1 MVNIRVANSSLSVG
15 KKLFI
20 SFGVL
25 SVLMLLVAVVVQ
37 LAQLAM
43 NDARAAAA
51 AKRNLAVLQLEREI
65 DHLVWV
71 NQLANSLL
79 VNQPFSGQLD
89 PHQCAFGRWYD
100 DFIESEAYTT
110 GSNELRS
117 AIDAIALP
125 HKQLHASAQQI
136 SSTSGDQRFSIYQ
149 QDTLPS
155 LTKVQQSLKK
165 VYTIFQQ
172 ERNAIIAR
180 AEVTDRNAMRL
191 VWAAMVLTIIAAI
204 LSGLWLRRVVSLP
217 MKALT
222 QHAEQIAAGNLA
234 QPALTVNS
242 ADEVG
247 LASSAFNT
255 MQQQLRNLIRNL
267 LDKSDKVAESS
278 ARVSDITSRTDI
290 DLQRQA
296 AEIEQLATAMNE
308 MAATIAEVARHAQ
321 NTSDAT
327 GQSEQYA
334 QQGQLK
340 VRSVINAINEIAK
353 EVDNASGTIQT
364 VQQES
369 QNIGAILDTI
379 QAIAEQTNLLALN
392 AAIEAAR
399 AGEQGRGFAVV
410 ADEVR
415 TLAARTQTSTTEIK
429 NLIDRLQQSAANAV
443 KTMDAGVDKAKR
455 GVAMADE
462 AGEAL
467 TDIMQSVS
475 TISDMTL
482 QIASATEE
490 QSSVVKEMDQNLLRV
505 NSLTIETKQ
514 RSQEADATSAEL
526 ERMAEQLRDES
537 RRFRIS

>member
-1 MVNIRVANSSLSVG
+1 MINIPAANSSLSVG

-20 SFGVL
+20 SFGAL
-25 SVLMLLVAVVVQ
+25 SLLMLIVAIVVQ

-51 AKRNLAVLQLEREI
+51 AKRDLAVLQLEKEI

-79 VNQPFSGQLD
+79 LNQPFAGQLD

-100 DFIESEAYTT
+100 DFILSDAYKT
-110 GSNELRS
+110 GSDKLRN
-117 AIDAIALP
+117 AIDSIALP
-125 HKQLHASAQQI
+125 HQQLHQSAQQI
-136 SSTSGDQRFSIYQ
+136 SSSQDTQRFSIFQ
-149 QDTLPS
+149 QDTLAA
-155 LTKVQQSLKK
+155 LGKVQQSLQA
-165 VYTIFQQ
+165 VHTIFQQ

-191 VWAAMVLTIIAAI
+191 VWATMVLTVIAAI
-204 LSGLWLRRVVSLP
+204 LSGLWLRRVVSMP
-217 MKALT
+217 MKALK
-222 QHAEQIAAGNLA
+222 QRAEQIAAGNLTQ
-234 QPALTVNS
+234 QPLPVNS
-242 ADEVG
+242 GDEVG
-247 LASSAFNT
+247 LASASFNI
-255 MQQQLRNLIRNL
+255 MQNQLHNLIQNL
-267 LDKSDKVAESS
+267 LQQSDKVAEN
-278 ARVSDITSRTDI
+278 AAKVSDITSRTDT

-327 GQSEQYA
+327 GQSEQQA
-334 QQGQLK
+334 QQGQIK
-340 VRSVINAINEIAK
+340 MRSVINAINEIAQ

-369 QNIGAILDTI
+369 QNIGTILDTI

-415 TLAARTQTSTTEIK
+415 NLAARTQTSTTEIK

-443 KTMDAGVDKAKR
+443 KTMDAGVEKAKR
-455 GVAMADE
+455 GVVMADE

-467 TDIMQSVS
+467 ADIMQSVS
-475 TISDMTL
+475 AISDMTT

-490 QSSVVKEMDQNLLRV
+490 QSTVVREMDQNLLRV
-505 NSLTIETKQ
+505 NSLTVETKL
-514 RSQEADATSAEL
+514 RSHEADATSAEL
-526 ERMAEQLRDES
+526 ELMAEQLRNES

>member
-1 MVNIRVANSSLSVG
+1 MINIPAANSSLSVG

-20 SFGVL
+20 SFGAL
-25 SVLMLLVAVVVQ
+25 SLLMLIVAIVVQ

-51 AKRNLAVLQLEREI
+51 AKRDLAVLQLEKEI

-79 VNQPFSGQLD
+79 LNQPFAGQLD

-100 DFIESEAYTT
+100 DFILSDAYKT
-110 GSNELRS
+110 GSDKLRN
-117 AIDAIALP
+117 AIDSIALP
-125 HKQLHASAQQI
+125 HQQLHQSAQQI
-136 SSTSGDQRFSIYQ
+136 SSSQGAQRFSIFQ
-149 QDTLPS
+149 QDTLAA
-155 LTKVQQSLKK
+155 LGKVQQSLQA
-165 VYTIFQQ
+165 VHTIFQQ

-191 VWAAMVLTIIAAI
+191 VWATMVLTVIAAI
-204 LSGLWLRRVVSLP
+204 LSGLWLRRVVSMP
-217 MKALT
+217 MKALK
-222 QHAEQIAAGNLA
+222 QRAEQIAAGNLTQ
-234 QPALTVNS
+234 QPLPVNS
-242 ADEVG
+242 GDEVG
-247 LASSAFNT
+247 LASASFNI
-255 MQQQLRNLIRNL
+255 MQNQLHNLIQNL
-267 LDKSDKVAESS
+267 LQQSDKVAEN
-278 ARVSDITSRTDI
+278 AAKVSDITSRTDT

-327 GQSEQYA
+327 GQSEQQA
-334 QQGQLK
+334 QQGQIK
-340 VRSVINAINEIAK
+340 MRSVINAINEIAQ

-369 QNIGAILDTI
+369 QNIGTILDTI

-415 TLAARTQTSTTEIK
+415 NLAARTQTSTTEIK

-443 KTMDAGVDKAKR
+443 KTMDAGVEKAKR
-455 GVAMADE
+455 GVVMADE

-467 TDIMQSVS
+467 ADIMQSVS
-475 TISDMTL
+475 AISDMTT

-490 QSSVVKEMDQNLLRV
+490 QSTVVREMDQNLLRV
-505 NSLTIETKQ
+505 NSLTVETKL
-514 RSQEADATSAEL
+514 RSHEADATSAEL
-526 ERMAEQLRDES
+526 ELMAEQLRNES